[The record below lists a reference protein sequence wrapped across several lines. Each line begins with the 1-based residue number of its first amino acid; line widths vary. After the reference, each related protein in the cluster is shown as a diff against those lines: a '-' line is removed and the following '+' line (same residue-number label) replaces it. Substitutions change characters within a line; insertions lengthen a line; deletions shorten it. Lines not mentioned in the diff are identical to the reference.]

1 MNLNREEVVQS
12 ALNVQRWCEEH
23 IKQEDVCDCPFGY
36 RNALGLH
43 CCFLYAPQYPMEME
57 LDEFLRTRGVKENKI
72 EEQKKK
78 AKPWECHDCR
88 YFPCLENE
96 DKPHRATCEHFELW

>member
-1 MNLNREEVVQS
+1 MNLNREDVVQS
-12 ALNVQRWCEEH
+12 ALNVQRWCDEH
-23 IKQEDVCDCPFGY
+23 CQGDCDCPF
-36 RNALGLH
+36 RSSFVTCMLDTKIGLP
-43 CCFLYAPQYPMEME
+43 YAWHLEE
-57 LDEFLRTRGVKENKI
+57 KLRTRGVKENKI

-96 DKPHRATCEHFELW
+96 DKPHRATCEHFELWWRI

>member
-36 RNALGLH
+36 RNAFGFH
-43 CCFLYAPQYPMEME
+43 SCALYAPQYPMEME
-57 LDEFLRTRGVKENKI
+57 LEEFLRTRGMKKGDSI
-72 EEQKKK
+72 KWEQISIGKNCQK
-78 AKPWECHDCR
+78 
-88 YFPCLENE
+88 N
-96 DKPHRATCEHFELW
+96 